1 MKIKFE
7 NIDKSPI
14 KGIEI
19 DCINEKAFLDE
30 IIEDGDIIYVNTYTE
45 LKPSQI
51 PQLIEWLQKVNTY
64 IEQNKTNSKEMTI
77 EEIEKEI
84 K

>member
-14 KGIEI
+14 EGIEI

-30 IIEDGDIIYVNTYTE
+30 IIEDGILYM
-45 LKPSQI
+45 
-51 PQLIEWLQKVNTY
+51 LIHIQ
-64 IEQNKTNSKEMTI
+64 S
-77 EEIEKEI
+77 
-84 K
+84 